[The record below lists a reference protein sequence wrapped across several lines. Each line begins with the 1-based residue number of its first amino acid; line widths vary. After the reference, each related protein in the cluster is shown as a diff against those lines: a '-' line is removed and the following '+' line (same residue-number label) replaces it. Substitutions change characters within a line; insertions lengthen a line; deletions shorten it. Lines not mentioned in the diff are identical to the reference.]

1 MCQLKSKN
9 VRGKLDALIS
19 VLFLLTLSDS
29 LLITCKSFTTQTQ
42 SRVNKGYHNV
52 SISVDEFDGPLDA
65 TQAALSTAKE
75 NG

>member
-1 MCQLKSKN
+1 
-9 VRGKLDALIS
+9 
-19 VLFLLTLSDS
+19 
-29 LLITCKSFTTQTQ
+29 
-42 SRVNKGYHNV
+42 VNKGYHNV